1 MPNLIQIKRSLTGAS
16 PGSLANGEFAYTAN
30 GDVLFIGSN
39 GAVVPI
45 GGKRNPGVLTA
56 NQALVANSTSGIDK
70 VIVANL
76 VPTSVYANG
85 SFGTEGQLLTS
96 NGSTVFWNTPAPSV
110 VGTNTQIQ
118 FNDSGALGAD
128 AGLTYN
134 KLTDTLTTNTVVANS
149 FLATSLVNSAVLSVG
164 SSVVANSLGV
174 YTTGTVN
181 GAVHSVGADVIANS
195 TGVFT
200 TGTVNGSIVSV
211 GSAVISNS
219 LGTFTTGTVNG
230 ATISVGSA
238 VVANSLGVYT
248 TGLVNALTVNA
259 SVHSVGT
266 DVIANSIGVYT
277 TGTVNG
283 AVVSIGSSVIANA
296 LGVYTTGTVNAAVHS
311 VGSSVVANALG
322 VYTTGT
328 VNGTVLSVGSAL
340 VGNATGV
347 YTTGTVNGAT
357 LSVGSSIVANSTRL
371 AIGTAVGLQANG
383 GIGTAGQVLHSN
395 GTTVYWAADDEG
407 VTSVATG
414 AGLTGGTITTTGTV
428 SVLANSGIVANT
440 TGLFVRPGTG
450 VTVNATG
457 VHIGQAVETT
467 SDVTFRNVTSTGNV
481 ALGDAYADIISVNG
495 GVNTNIM
502 PTANVTYSLGNN
514 TVRWNEIHTQN
525 VHSVSGYFDGDIQI
539 SGNLTVLGTSVTI
552 NTATLAVTDSLIQL
566 AANNTSADLL
576 DIGFYGNYN
585 AAAGPHEHTG
595 LFRDATDDTYK
606 LFEGLQEAPTNT
618 VNTAGVGYTQSTL
631 QAYLLAG
638 GFVSNATH
646 VRITANSTINVAI
659 VANTLTLSTALA
671 GTSGGTGKLTVTN
684 NALLVGNSTNG
695 YNELTLGASGYVLQ
709 SNGTALVYDILDGGT
724 F

>member
-1 MPNLIQIKRSLTGAS
+1 MPNLIQIKRSLTGAT
-16 PGSLANGEFAYTAN
+16 PGSLANGELAYTAN
-30 GDVLFIGSN
+30 GDVLYIGSN

-45 GGKRNPGVLTA
+45 SGKRNPGVLTA

-85 SFGTEGQLLTS
+85 SFGTDGQLLTS

-110 VGTNTQIQ
+110 VGSNTQIQ

-164 SSVVANSLGV
+164 SAVVGNSTGV
-174 YTTGTVN
+174 FTTGTVN
-181 GAVHSVGADVIANS
+181 AAVHSVGSSVVANS

-219 LGTFTTGTVNG
+219 LGTFTTGTVN
-230 ATISVGSA
+230 
-238 VVANSLGVYT
+238 
-248 TGLVNALTVNA
+248 
-259 SVHSVGT
+259 
-266 DVIANSIGVYT
+266 
-277 TGTVNG
+277 
-283 AVVSIGSSVIANA
+283 
-296 LGVYTTGTVNAAVHS
+296 AAVHS
-311 VGSSVVANALG
+311 VGSSVVANSLG

-347 YTTGTVNGAT
+347 FTTGTVNGAT
-357 LSVGSSIVANSTRL
+357 ISVGSSIVANSTRL

-414 AGLTGGTITTTGTV
+414 VGLTGGTITTTGTIAV
-428 SVLANSGIVANT
+428 VANDGIIANT
-440 TGLFVRPGTG
+440 SGLFVKPGTG
-450 VTVNATG
+450 VTVNTTG

-467 SDVTFRNVTSTGNV
+467 SDVTFRNVTATGNV
-481 ALGDAYADIISVNG
+481 ALGDAYADIISIKG
-495 GVNTNIM
+495 GVNTDIL
-502 PTANVTYSLGNN
+502 PTANITYNLGNN
-514 TVRWNEIHTQN
+514 TVRWNEIHAQN

-566 AANNTSADLL
+566 ASNNTAADLL
-576 DIGFYGNYN
+576 DIGFFGNYN
-585 AAAGPHEHTG
+585 PDGGAHEHTG
-595 LFRDATDDTYK
+595 LFRDATDDIYK
-606 LFEGLQEAPTNT
+606 LFEGLQEAPNNT

-638 GFVSNATH
+638 GFTSNATH
-646 VRITANSTINVAI
+646 VRIAANSTINVAI

-671 GTSGGTGKLTVTN
+671 GTSGGTGKATMTN
-684 NALLVGNSTNG
+684 NAILVGNSTNG

>member
-1 MPNLIQIKRSLTGAS
+1 MPNLIQIKRSLTGAT
-16 PGSLANGEFAYTAN
+16 PGSLANGELAYTAN
-30 GDVLFIGSN
+30 GDVLYIGSN

-45 GGKRNPGVLTA
+45 SGKRNPGVLTA

-85 SFGTEGQLLTS
+85 SFGTDGQLLTS

-110 VGTNTQIQ
+110 VGSNTQIQ

-164 SSVVANSLGV
+164 SAVVGNSTGV
-174 YTTGTVN
+174 FTTGTVN
-181 GAVHSVGADVIANS
+181 AAVHSVGSSVVANS

-238 VVANSLGVYT
+238 VVANALGLYT

-266 DVIANSIGVYT
+266 DVIANSSGVYT

-283 AVVSIGSSVIANA
+283 AVVSVGTAVISNS
-296 LGVYTTGTVNAAVHS
+296 LGTFTTGTVNAAVHS
-311 VGSSVVANALG
+311 VGSSVVANSLG

-347 YTTGTVNGAT
+347 FTTGTVNGAT
-357 LSVGSSIVANSTRL
+357 ISVGSSIVANSTRL

-414 AGLTGGTITTTGTV
+414 VGLTGGTITTTGTIAV
-428 SVLANSGIVANT
+428 VANDGIIANT
-440 TGLFVRPGTG
+440 SGLFVKPGTG
-450 VTVNATG
+450 VTVNTTG

-467 SDVTFRNVTSTGNV
+467 SDVTFRNVTATGNV
-481 ALGDAYADIISVNG
+481 ALGDAYADIISIKG
-495 GVNTNIM
+495 GVNTDIL
-502 PTANVTYSLGNN
+502 PTANITYNLGNN
-514 TVRWNEIHTQN
+514 TVRWNEIHAQN

-566 AANNTSADLL
+566 ASNNTAADLL
-576 DIGFYGNYN
+576 DIGFFGNYN
-585 AAAGPHEHTG
+585 PDGGAHEHTG
-595 LFRDATDDTYK
+595 LFRDATDDIYK
-606 LFEGLQEAPTNT
+606 LFEGLQEAPNNT

-638 GFVSNATH
+638 GFTSNATH
-646 VRITANSTINVAI
+646 VRIAANSTINVAI

-671 GTSGGTGKLTVTN
+671 GTSGGTGKATMTN
-684 NALLVGNSTNG
+684 NAILVGNSTNG

>member
-1 MPNLIQIKRSLTGAS
+1 MPNLIQIKRSLTGAT
-16 PGSLANGEFAYTAN
+16 PGSLANGELAYTAN
-30 GDVLFIGSN
+30 GDVLYIGSN

-45 GGKRNPGVLTA
+45 SGKRNPGVLTA

-164 SSVVANSLGV
+164 S
-174 YTTGTVN
+174 
-181 GAVHSVGADVIANS
+181 
-195 TGVFT
+195 
-200 TGTVNGSIVSV
+200 
-211 GSAVISNS
+211 
-219 LGTFTTGTVNG
+219 
-230 ATISVGSA
+230 A

-266 DVIANSIGVYT
+266 DVIANSTGVYT

-283 AVVSIGSSVIANA
+283 AVVSVGTAVISNS
-296 LGVYTTGTVNAAVHS
+296 LGTFTTGTVNAAVHS
-311 VGSSVVANALG
+311 VGSSVVANSLG

-357 LSVGSSIVANSTRL
+357 LSVGSSVVANSTKL
-371 AIGTAVGLQANG
+371 VIGTAVGLEANG
-383 GIGTAGQVLHSN
+383 TIGTAGQVLHSN
-395 GTTVYWAADDEG
+395 GTTVYWATDDEG
-407 VTSVATG
+407 VTAVSTG
-414 AGLTGGTITTTGTV
+414 VGLTGGTITTSGTIAV
-428 SVLANSGIVANT
+428 VANNGIIANT
-440 TGLFVRPGTG
+440 TGLFVKPGTG

-467 SDVTFRNVTSTGNV
+467 SDVTFRNVTATGNV

-495 GVNTNIM
+495 GVNSNII
-502 PTANVTYSLGNN
+502 PSANVTYSLGNN
-514 TVRWNEIHTQN
+514 TVRWNEIHAQN

-566 AANNTSADLL
+566 ASNNTSADLL
-576 DIGFYGNYN
+576 DIGFFGNYN
-585 AAAGPHEHTG
+585 ADGGAHEHTG
-595 LFRDATDDTYK
+595 LFRDATDDIFK
-606 LFEGLQEAPTNT
+606 LFEGLQEAPNNT

-638 GFVSNATH
+638 GFTSNATH

-695 YNELTLGASGYVLQ
+695 YNELTLGTSGYVLQ